1 MKLCITQYFKNHCF
15 PRLWNAVR
23 YCHLKKIGFVFKYE
37 NLQAISS
44 FSGLI
49 AVAI

>member
-1 MKLCITQYFKNHCF
+1 MFSAVISKN
-15 PRLWNAVR
+15 
-23 YCHLKKIGFVFKYE
+23 GFVFKYE